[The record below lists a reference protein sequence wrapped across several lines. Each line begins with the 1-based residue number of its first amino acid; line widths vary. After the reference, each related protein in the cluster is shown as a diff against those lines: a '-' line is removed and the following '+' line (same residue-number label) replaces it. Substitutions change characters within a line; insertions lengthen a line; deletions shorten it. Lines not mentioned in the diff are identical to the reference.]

1 MTVYSTL
8 RLLCAHIFLFNPH
21 NNSMRYIWLF
31 CPGCGGLEKV
41 NNWEVSYNLYLFDSK
56 ASNSLFFFWY
66 QDCFT
71 FWKIIKGSQKIL
83 LLISTDIYCTENS
96 SCEKFKSSKY
106 TSKHFI
112 SHLGDVI
119 TLFSLWKTP
128 LYTQKWIKET
138 NNIIGQ
144 CENNFNLV
152 NSLKKFWRSVKFPKS
167 SSKSCCCKPSYS
179 TFCATMTYMSNIMVK
194 WHKYFLQI
202 RQRFTVLK
210 CFISIVRNS
219 YPSSL
224 LNMRISLFFLFSW
237 LLQMKGSIIVIIYDS

>member
-1 MTVYSTL
+1 MTPKLV
-8 RLLCAHIFLFNPH
+8 I
-21 NNSMRYIWLF
+21 
-31 CPGCGGLEKV
+31 
-41 NNWEVSYNLYLFDSK
+41 
-56 ASNSLFFFWY
+56 LFFFWY

-96 SCEKFKSSKY
+96 SCEKFKSLKY

-152 NSLKKFWRSVKFPKS
+152 NSLKKFWGSVKFPKS

-194 WHKYFLQI
+194 WHKW
-202 RQRFTVLK
+202 
-210 CFISIVRNS
+210 
-219 YPSSL
+219 
-224 LNMRISLFFLFSW
+224 FSR
-237 LLQMKGSIIVIIYDS
+237 